1 MKVKKVASRLLL
13 CFALISIGFALGKEV
28 TLRRV
33 RPMAPEAGTT
43 ARPAP
48 GNQVLVYYMYPAIRC
63 VTCNK
68 IEKAAHGIVHED
80 YAEAVKAGR
89 LKWHEVNIS
98 EKDELAERYN
108 VASSTVVVVRLKDG
122 REVGFERLDKVWPL
136 AEKPAELTAYIRKA
150 IRSALEGGGPQ

>member
-1 MKVKKVASRLLL
+1 MKVKKVTSGLLL

-33 RPMAPEAGTT
+33 RPVASEGGATSGD
-43 ARPAP
+43 
-48 GNQVLVYYMYPAIRC
+48 QVLVYYMYPAIRC

-68 IEKAAHGIVHED
+68 IEKAAHDIVHED
-80 YAEAVKAGR
+80 YAQAVKAGR

-98 EKDELAERYN
+98 EDDKLAGRYN
-108 VASSTVVVVRLKDG
+108 VASSMVVIVRLKDG
-122 REVGFERLDKVWPL
+122 LEVGFERLEKVWPL

-150 IRSALEGGGPQ
+150 IRSALEGGGLQ